1 VKAKEV
7 LERVYNPGRLR
18 MAWQQVRKNAGA
30 AGIDKKQGLIF
41 LKDYTKRPLELPLFS
56 H

>member
-1 VKAKEV
+1 VKHENV

-30 AGIDKKQGLIF
+30 AGIDKMTVEALSNERMSF
-41 LKDYTKRPLELPLFS
+41 
-56 H
+56 